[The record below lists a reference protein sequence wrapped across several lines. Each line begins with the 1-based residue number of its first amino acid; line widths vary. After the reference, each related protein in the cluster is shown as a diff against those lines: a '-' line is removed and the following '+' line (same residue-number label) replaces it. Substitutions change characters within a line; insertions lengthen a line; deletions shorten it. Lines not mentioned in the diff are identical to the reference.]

1 MENENPVLIELKDV
15 SMMFRLPT
23 QKVDNIKE
31 FFIKAV
37 TRKLKYR
44 EFLAIDNI
52 NLTVRKGESLGLI
65 GRNGAG
71 KSTLLK
77 IIAGI
82 LTPTKG
88 KVSVN
93 GSIAPLINLGAG
105 FDHEATAQEN
115 VYLNGA
121 ILGFSRKEME
131 KKYNRIVDFS
141 ELKDFMNVPIK
152 NFSSG
157 MLARLGF
164 AIAVDVEPDIL
175 LVDEVL
181 AVGDAP
187 FRKKCHERID
197 EMRNK
202 GTTYI
207 FVSHSL
213 DQVKRL
219 CTHTIWLKNGR
230 IFMYGPSKEVCAAY
244 EEDCKKNPNI
254 EHDDFSGVF

>member
-44 EFLAIDNI
+44 EFLALDNI

-131 KKYNRIVDFS
+131 KSIT
-141 ELKDFMNVPIK
+141 
-152 NFSSG
+152 
-157 MLARLGF
+157 A
-164 AIAVDVEPDIL
+164 
-175 LVDEVL
+175 
-181 AVGDAP
+181 
-187 FRKKCHERID
+187 
-197 EMRNK
+197 
-202 GTTYI
+202 
-207 FVSHSL
+207 
-213 DQVKRL
+213 
-219 CTHTIWLKNGR
+219 
-230 IFMYGPSKEVCAAY
+230 
-244 EEDCKKNPNI
+244 
-254 EHDDFSGVF
+254 

>member
-1 MENENPVLIELKDV
+1 MDEKLIELNNV

-31 FFIKAV
+31 YAIKLV

-44 EFLAIDNI
+44 EFMALDDI
-52 NLTVRKGESLGLI
+52 NLVVHRGESLGLI

-77 IIAGI
+77 IIAGV

-88 KVSVN
+88 KVEVS

-115 VYLNGA
+115 VFLNGA
-121 ILGFSRKEME
+121 ILGFSRKEMQ
-131 KKYNRIVDFS
+131 KKYQRIVDFA

-164 AIAVDVEPDIL
+164 AIAVDVNPDIL

-187 FRKKCHERID
+187 FRKKCHERI
-197 EMRNK
+197 EEIRK
-202 GTTYI
+202 QGTTYI
-207 FVSHSL
+207 FVSHGIE
-213 DQVKRL
+213 QVKKL
-219 CTHTIWLKNGR
+219 CTHTIWLKGGK

-244 EEDCKKNPNI
+244 EADCLANPVIN
-254 EHDDFSGVF
+254 SGDIAHPL